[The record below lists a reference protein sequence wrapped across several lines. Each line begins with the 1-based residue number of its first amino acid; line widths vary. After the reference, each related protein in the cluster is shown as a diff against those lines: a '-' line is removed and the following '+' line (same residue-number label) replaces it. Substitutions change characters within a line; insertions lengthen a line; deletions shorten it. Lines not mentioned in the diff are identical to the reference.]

1 VHNNRFAKLID
12 SYRLATKVSPP
23 TGYILVH
30 NLPDSRAF
38 RAWWTKPGTEF
49 VPCDCGWRTNLGKHY
64 RVQRPGSYAERLW
77 RRKGTQRAVFGI
89 GALLGA
95 F

>member
-30 NLPDSRAF
+30 NHAGSSSF

-49 VPCDCGWRTNLGKHY
+49 VLCDCGWRPDLGKHY
-64 RVQRPGSYAERLW
+64 RVERGRPHVG
-77 RRKGTQRAVFGI
+77 RRRRGGI
-89 GALLGA
+89 RPTA
-95 F
+95 